1 VGVAFLA
8 LASVGLGLS
17 ILRFAIRRD
26 P

>member
-1 VGVAFLA
+1 VAFLA